1 MYSVDFEVRKRG
13 GEGVSLKTVY
23 TRYICVQPT
32 SPFHEIW
39 TALMY
44 IMFDTLLPL
53 LRILNLETAAELAHT
68 FLH

>member
-13 GEGVSLKTVY
+13 EGVSLKIVY

-32 SPFHEIW
+32 SPFQEIW

-44 IMFDTLLPL
+44 SMYDTLPHS
-53 LRILNLETAAELAHT
+53 LE
-68 FLH
+68 F